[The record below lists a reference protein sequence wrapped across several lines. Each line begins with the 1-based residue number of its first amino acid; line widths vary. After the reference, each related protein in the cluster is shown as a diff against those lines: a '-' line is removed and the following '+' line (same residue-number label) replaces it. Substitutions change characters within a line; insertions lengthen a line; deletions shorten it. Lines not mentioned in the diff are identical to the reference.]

1 MSNLSQ
7 WRLGGKGTI
16 GIKIHLIREISD
28 SWVGRGTLQRED
40 PKMIRWFYDIL
51 EQMELQHDFR
61 NFMLSN
67 YKLF

>member
-1 MSNLSQ
+1 MPNLSQ

-40 PKMIRWFYDIL
+40 SKMIGWFYDIL